1 MVENEFGPGLDIES
15 LIARDGL
22 DSDVD
27 GGSSGGEGKS
37 DGGLT
42 RMVELSNGCVCCSVK
57 DELVAALESLVARQP
72 LDRPLDHIVVETSGL
87 AQPGPIA
94 SLFWLDDALEV
105 LLIAREIYLLET
117 SACS

>member
-42 RMVELSNGCVCCSVK
+42 RMHSSNQFYLTTCVACLLLAAVGQSSLAGRKTRPSSIAGC
-57 DELVAALESLVARQP
+57 
-72 LDRPLDHIVVETSGL
+72 
-87 AQPGPIA
+87 
-94 SLFWLDDALEV
+94 
-105 LLIAREIYLLET
+105 
-117 SACS
+117 